1 MILGKPRFGKTLQPK
16 TEVDE
21 GADLTLQIECYGCP
35 EPEIKW

>member
-1 MILGKPRFGKTLQPK
+1 MKPLPPK

-21 GADLTLQIECYGCP
+21 GASLTLEVECHGCP